1 MIDTVL
7 FDMGGTLEDIW
18 VDDESRHSSIQG
30 VLDILHAHGIDL
42 NMDFETAAQ
51 SINAGWERYGAYR
64 DPRQRELKPEEIWGS
79 FVLTDFGLN
88 EDSVRPYAEELAH
101 MWEITH
107 YHRTLRPHVKE
118 MLEGLKGLGMK
129 LGVISNTAS
138 LYQVFDVL
146 KGYGIRDYFQDVT
159 LSSVTGYRKPDPNI
173 FLVSLH
179 QVQSDPRQL
188 CLCGRYP
195 LPGRHRPHPHGL
207 RCHLPHRL
215 LPHQAEGHQRSRRRE
230 AHLQR
235 EGHLRG
241 LHDSEGRPLIPVLM
255 YDKKCPDRCGGPGT
269 FCGFQSGCRSAVR
282 QRKYSRF
289 RCLFRDLLLFRTFPV
304 QKSRREYLLSAGFL
318 TFSWFSFLGGRFM
331 PEAYSYRVPAPSTMA
346 S

>member
-146 KGYGIRDYFQDVT
+146 KDYGIRDYFQDVT

-179 QVQSDPRQL
+179 QVQSDPAS
-188 CLCGRYP
+188 CGRYP

-207 RCHLPHRL
+207 RRHLPHRL
-215 LPHQAEGHQRSRRRE
+215 LPHQAEGHQCSRGRE

-235 EGHLRG
+235 EGHL
-241 LHDSEGRPLIPVLM
+241 
-255 YDKKCPDRCGGPGT
+255 
-269 FCGFQSGCRSAVR
+269 
-282 QRKYSRF
+282 
-289 RCLFRDLLLFRTFPV
+289 
-304 QKSRREYLLSAGFL
+304 
-318 TFSWFSFLGGRFM
+318 
-331 PEAYSYRVPAPSTMA
+331 
-346 S
+346 